1 MAQTSSARNVPYV
14 ISLPNGIELGAM
26 VKIRGT
32 VPENADRFQIDLM
45 CSKGQEP
52 DIALHFNP
60 RFDQNKVVFNSR
72 KSGSWGTEEYGH
84 DFPFRHRQA
93 FEVLII
99 TDQEGFKV
107 VIGDQKYH
115 HFRYRIP
122 LSEVCGLE
130 VSGKVMLESVNIF

>member
-1 MAQTSSARNVPYV
+1 MAQTSSAQNVPYV
-14 ISLPNGIELGAM
+14 ISLPNGIELGGV

-32 VPENADRFQIDLM
+32 VPENADRFHVDLV
-45 CSKGQEP
+45 CSMGQDP

-60 RFDQNKVVFNSR
+60 RFNENKVIFNSR
-72 KSGSWGTEEYGH
+72 KSGSWGTEEFGH
-84 DFPFRHRQA
+84 NFPFRYGQA

-107 VIGDQKYH
+107 IIGDQKYH
-115 HFRYRIP
+115 HFCYRIP

-130 VSGKVMLESVNIF
+130 VSGDVMLELVNVV